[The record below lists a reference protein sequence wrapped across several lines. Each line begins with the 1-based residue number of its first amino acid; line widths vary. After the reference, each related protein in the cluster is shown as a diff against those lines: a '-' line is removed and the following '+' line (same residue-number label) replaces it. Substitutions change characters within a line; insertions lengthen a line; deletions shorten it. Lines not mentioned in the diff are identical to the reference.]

1 MSFLSAPKIN
11 YSPPGFS
18 GGGINAT
25 FSGNKYNLGVSPER
39 SNAVGNVASTFG
51 QAASAF
57 GALGQQVK
65 PGFSLFRQAGLSD
78 LSNQQHS
85 AQSNLSENM
94 AKRRVLGSSFASD
107 AASRQDAEF
116 AKQRDDFIAQS
127 YLQELEASN
136 KLTQQQFEAS
146 VQQFQTGIT
155 EMNFEAGIAADL
167 TGKAS
172 AAMAGIATAQAQ
184 LDAQNAAGIGK
195 MLGTVA
201 AIGAAPF
208 TGGASLFALPGIGAL
223 K

>member
-11 YSPPGFS
+11 FTPPSFS

-39 SNAVGNVASTFG
+39 SNAVGQVASTFG
-51 QAASAF
+51 QAAGAF
-57 GALGQQVK
+57 GALGQTVK

-78 LSNQQHS
+78 LQTQQQA

-94 AKRRVLGSSFASD
+94 AQRRVLGSSFASD

-127 YLQELEASN
+127 YLQELQASN
-136 KLTQQQFEAS
+136 QLTQEQFQAS
-146 VQQFQTGIT
+146 VQQFQTGLT

-167 TGKAS
+167 TGRAS
-172 AAMAGIATAQAQ
+172 SAMAGIAQAQAQ
-184 LDAQNAAGIGK
+184 LDAQSAQGWAK
-195 MLGTVA
+195 MV
-201 AIGAAPF
+201 
-208 TGGASLFALPGIGAL
+208 GGALTAPATSILGKGISSLFG
-223 K
+223 